1 MTKVTV
7 RGDEVELV
15 EGDMIAP
22 RVQTLIQRDGRP
34 ILQKGSTTG
43 LWPDG
48 SWIIER
54 GLRLVQRY

>member
-22 RVQTLIQRDGRP
+22 RVQRLIQRDGRP

-48 SWIIER
+48 R
-54 GLRLVQRY
+54 